1 MMEGFADLHNHQFAY
16 LGFGGRAFHGHAF
29 GDLRQ
34 ALRHCDFGP
43 GVAGPMTEIH
53 GPGGAGDFVGNLI
66 RAMEYGAGFWG
77 ALGHKVGGYPEFDG
91 WPRWDSV
98 THQAVHEDWLYRAV
112 QGGLR
117 LIVMMAVNSEY
128 MCAKVNTDLSCN
140 DMEAVDRQLAAAR
153 QMEAYIDSKSGGPG
167 KGWYRIVYT
176 PDEARA
182 VIMAGKLAVVLGI
195 EVDYLFNCHREA
207 DLTEDLLRAQLD
219 RYYAAG
225 VRHLFPIHF
234 DNNGFGATA
243 FQNGLQFGIDVENPV
258 NNEPGLP
265 LNPFPVFAAY
275 TVVTEDAQPFGYE
288 YRTGRR
294 ATQGLTEL
302 GKTLIREM
310 IARGMIIDID
320 HMSARAK
327 AEVLDIC
334 EAARYPVVAGH
345 VGFVEIS
352 RGDKAHEGQLLAAEV
367 ERIRRLGGMVAVIVR
382 QGTKDQIKTWRGP
395 GQTVVDHSCSNSSE
409 TWVQAYLH
417 AVAKMQGQPV
427 AFGTDFNGLIPPTGP
442 RFGPDACLREGG
454 TSAHATRV
462 AYPFI
467 AASTGERLD
476 HSVVGEMTF

>member
-1 MMEGFADLHNHQFAY
+1 M
-16 LGFGGRAFHGHAF
+16 
-29 GDLRQ
+29 RQ
-34 ALRHCDFGP
+34 G
-43 GVAGPMTEIH
+43 
-53 GPGGAGDFVGNLI
+53 
-66 RAMEYGAGFWG
+66 
-77 ALGHKVGGYPEFDG
+77 
-91 WPRWDSV
+91 
-98 THQAVHEDWLYRAV
+98 
-112 QGGLR
+112 
-117 LIVMMAVNSEY
+117 
-128 MCAKVNTDLSCN
+128 NTDLSCN
-140 DMEAVDRQLAAAR
+140 DMEAVDRQLAAAKE
-153 QMEAYIDSKSGGPG
+153 MEAYIDSKSGGPG

-195 EVDYLFNCHREA
+195 EVDYLFNCHREG

-219 RYYAAG
+219 KYYAAG

-275 TVVTEDAQPFGYE
+275 TVATEDAQPFGYD

-367 ERIRRLGGMVAVIVR
+367 ERIRRLGGMVGVIVR

-395 GQTVVDHSCSNSSE
+395 GQTVVDHTCSNTSE

-417 AVAKMQGQPV
+417 AVAKMQGRPV

-454 TSAHATRV
+454 ISAHANAV
-462 AYPFI
+462 AYPFT
-467 AASTGERLD
+467 AASTGERMD
-476 HSVVGEMTF
+476 HSVVGEKTFDINDDGLAHIGLLPDFIADLQALGLTKKDLAPLLHSAEEYIQVWENGSPGHTRLGVLNTAGQLSVKEGPLDAGFTFEAGGIQSFQLAGG